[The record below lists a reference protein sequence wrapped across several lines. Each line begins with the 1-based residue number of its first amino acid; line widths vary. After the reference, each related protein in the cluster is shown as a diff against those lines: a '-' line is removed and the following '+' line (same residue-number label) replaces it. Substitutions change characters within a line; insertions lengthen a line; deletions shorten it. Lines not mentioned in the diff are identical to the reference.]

1 MVITSP
7 IWARIGLLS
16 QLLPLV
22 IGSWIPTASYEIALK
37 SAILSRLWFIV
48 YQFYFTLDQQPLFR
62 ERSPF
67 RVDRRQFSIEE
78 NGRNRTYEDAND
90 GV

>member
-22 IGSWIPTASYEIALK
+22 IGSWIPTASYEFALK

-48 YQFYFTLDQQPLFR
+48 YQFYFTLD
-62 ERSPF
+62 
-67 RVDRRQFSIEE
+67 
-78 NGRNRTYEDAND
+78 
-90 GV
+90 

>member
-22 IGSWIPTASYEIALK
+22 IGSWIPTASYEFALN
-37 SAILSRLWFIV
+37 SAILSRLWFII
-48 YQFYFTLDQQPLFR
+48 YQFYFTLD
-62 ERSPF
+62 
-67 RVDRRQFSIEE
+67 
-78 NGRNRTYEDAND
+78 
-90 GV
+90 